1 MFSPPQMG
9 VNTVY
14 ILMLKALLLFFL
26 FFSTIFG
33 KVVSIELANDSSLLG
48 NLVKTGQNEVYVDL
62 GFDIVKVPRSSIV
75 QMVDQ
80 ERNKSVE
87 QSHFSSEIFLESLG
101 TRKLSSLRDLVDEL
115 GEAVVLIR
123 TPIGLGSGF
132 LIHPDGYIVTNDHV
146 VAGERQIS
154 VTQFKGSGVK
164 LTKQNFDN
172 VKILATGGNL
182 DLALLKI
189 EEQGDGFKFPFVS
202 LGSSPNLKQGE
213 RVFAIGSPL
222 GLERSVSEGIV
233 SLRNRIISDRL
244 HTQTT
249 AEISPGNSGGPLFNY
264 RGEVVGVNNMKVVT
278 QGAEGLGFSIPV
290 DSLKTFLI
298 NRDAYAFDPRN
309 PNSGF
314 RYTNPPR
321 QSN

>member
-1 MFSPPQMG
+1 MPK
-9 VNTVY
+9 
-14 ILMLKALLLFFL
+14 IFFL
-26 FFSTIFG
+26 LPFLFVSLFG
-33 KVVSIELANDSSLLG
+33 KTVTINLANDSTVTG
-48 NLVKTGQNEVYVDL
+48 ELVKSNVGEVFVDL
-62 GFDIVKVPRSSIV
+62 GYDIIKIPKTSIL
-75 QMVDQ
+75 QMVD
-80 ERNKSVE
+80 NSVQ
-87 QSHFSSEIFLESLG
+87 QSNDKTVFHNELFVNSVGKRKESPLNV
-101 TRKLSSLRDLVDEL
+101 LVDEL

-154 VTQFKGSGVK
+154 VTQFKGSQTELVK
-164 LTKQNFDN
+164 RNYDN
-172 VKILATGGNL
+172 VKIVATGGNL

-189 EEQGDGFKFPFVS
+189 EGQEEGFKFPFVT
-202 LGSSPNLKQGE
+202 LGDSPDLKQGQ

-244 HTQTT
+244 HIQTT

-264 RGEVVGVNNMKVVT
+264 KGEVVGVNNMKVVA

-309 PNSGF
+309 PNAGF
-314 RYTNPPR
+314 RYTTPPI

>member
-1 MFSPPQMG
+1 M
-9 VNTVY
+9 
-14 ILMLKALLLFFL
+14 
-26 FFSTIFG
+26 TIN
-33 KVVSIELANDSSLLG
+33 LANDSTVTG
-48 NLVKTGQNEVYVDL
+48 ELVKSNVGEVFVDL
-62 GFDIVKVPRSSIV
+62 GYDIIKIPKTSIL
-75 QMVDQ
+75 QMVD
-80 ERNKSVE
+80 NSVQ
-87 QSHFSSEIFLESLG
+87 QSNDKTVFHNELFVNSVGKRKESPLNV
-101 TRKLSSLRDLVDEL
+101 LVDEL

-154 VTQFKGSGVK
+154 VTQFKGSQTELVK
-164 LTKQNFDN
+164 RNYDN
-172 VKILATGGNL
+172 VKIVATGGNL

-189 EEQGDGFKFPFVS
+189 EGQEEGFKFPFVT
-202 LGSSPNLKQGE
+202 LGDTPDLKQGQ

-244 HTQTT
+244 HIQTT

-264 RGEVVGVNNMKVVT
+264 KGEVVGVNNMKVVA

-309 PNSGF
+309 PNAGF
-314 RYTNPPR
+314 RYTIPPI

>member
-1 MFSPPQMG
+1 MS
-9 VNTVY
+9 N
-14 ILMLKALLLFFL
+14 IFFL
-26 FFSTIFG
+26 LSFLSVSAFG
-33 KVVSIELANDSSLLG
+33 KTVTIQLTNDSFVEGELDKSNLG
-48 NLVKTGQNEVYVDL
+48 EVFVDL
-62 GFDIVKVPRSSIV
+62 GFDILKIPKTSVVSMVEKQVK
-75 QMVDQ
+75 
-80 ERNKSVE
+80 
-87 QSHFSSEIFLESLG
+87 QSNEKTVFHNELFVNSAG
-101 TRKLSSLRDLVDEL
+101 KRKEKPLNMLVDEL

-123 TPIGLGSGF
+123 TPLGLGSGF

-154 VTQFKGSGVK
+154 VTQFKGSRTELVK
-164 LTKQNFDN
+164 RNYDN
-172 VKILATGGNL
+172 VKIVATGGNL

-189 EEQGDGFKFPFVS
+189 EGEEEGFKFPFVI
-202 LGSSPNLKQGE
+202 LGDSPNLKQGE

-244 HTQTT
+244 HIQTT

-264 RGEVVGVNNMKVVT
+264 KGEVVGVNNMKVVA

-309 PNSGF
+309 PNAGF
-314 RYTNPPR
+314 RYTTPPI

>member
-1 MFSPPQMG
+1 
-9 VNTVY
+9 V
-14 ILMLKALLLFFL
+14 
-26 FFSTIFG
+26 TIQ
-33 KVVSIELANDSSLLG
+33 LTNDSFVEG
-48 NLVKTGQNEVYVDL
+48 ELVKSNLGEVFVDL
-62 GFDIVKVPRSSIV
+62 GFDILKIPKTSVVSMVEKQVKQSNEKTVFHNELFV
-75 QMVDQ
+75 
-80 ERNKSVE
+80 NSV
-87 QSHFSSEIFLESLG
+87 G
-101 TRKLSSLRDLVDEL
+101 KRKEKPLNMLVDEL

-154 VTQFKGSGVK
+154 VTQFKGSRTELVK
-164 LTKQNFDN
+164 RNYDN
-172 VKILATGGNL
+172 VKIVATGGNL

-189 EEQGDGFKFPFVS
+189 EGEGFKFPFVI
-202 LGSSPNLKQGE
+202 LGDSPNLKQGE

-244 HTQTT
+244 HIQTT

-264 RGEVVGVNNMKVVT
+264 KGEVVGVNNMKVVA

-309 PNSGF
+309 PNAGF
-314 RYTNPPR
+314 RYTTPPI

>member
-1 MFSPPQMG
+1 MPK
-9 VNTVY
+9 
-14 ILMLKALLLFFL
+14 IFFL
-26 FFSTIFG
+26 LPFLFVSLFG
-33 KVVSIELANDSSLLG
+33 KTVTINLANDSTVTG
-48 NLVKTGQNEVYVDL
+48 ELVKSNVGEVFVDL
-62 GFDIVKVPRSSIV
+62 GYDIIKIPKTSIL
-75 QMVDQ
+75 QMVDNCVQ
-80 ERNKSVE
+80 QSNDKTVFHNELFVNSVGKRK
-87 QSHFSSEIFLESLG
+87 ESPLNV
-101 TRKLSSLRDLVDEL
+101 LVDEL

-154 VTQFKGSGVK
+154 VTQFKGSQTELVK
-164 LTKQNFDN
+164 RNYDN
-172 VKILATGGNL
+172 VKIVATGGNL

-189 EEQGDGFKFPFVS
+189 EGQEEGFKFPFVT
-202 LGSSPNLKQGE
+202 LGDSPDLKQGQ

-244 HTQTT
+244 HIQTT

-264 RGEVVGVNNMKVVT
+264 KGEVVGVNNMKVVA

-309 PNSGF
+309 PNAGF
-314 RYTNPPR
+314 RYTIPPI

>member
-1 MFSPPQMG
+1 M
-9 VNTVY
+9 
-14 ILMLKALLLFFL
+14 
-26 FFSTIFG
+26 TIN
-33 KVVSIELANDSSLLG
+33 LANDSTVTG
-48 NLVKTGQNEVYVDL
+48 ELVKSNVGEVFVDL
-62 GFDIVKVPRSSIV
+62 GYDIIKIPKTSIL
-75 QMVDQ
+75 QMVD
-80 ERNKSVE
+80 NSVQ
-87 QSHFSSEIFLESLG
+87 QSNDKTVFHNELFVNSVGKRKESPLNV
-101 TRKLSSLRDLVDEL
+101 LVDEL

-154 VTQFKGSGVK
+154 VTQFKGSQTELVK
-164 LTKQNFDN
+164 RNYDN
-172 VKILATGGNL
+172 VKIVATGGNL

-189 EEQGDGFKFPFVS
+189 EGQEEGFKFPFVT
-202 LGSSPNLKQGE
+202 LGDSPDLKQGQ

-244 HTQTT
+244 HIQTT

-264 RGEVVGVNNMKVVT
+264 KGEVVGVNNMKVVS

-309 PNSGF
+309 PNAGF
-314 RYTNPPR
+314 RYTTPPI

>member
-1 MFSPPQMG
+1 MSK
-9 VNTVY
+9 
-14 ILMLKALLLFFL
+14 IFFL
-26 FFSTIFG
+26 LSFLSVSAFG
-33 KVVSIELANDSSLLG
+33 KTVTIQLTNDSFVEG
-48 NLVKTGQNEVYVDL
+48 ELVKSNLGEVFVDL
-62 GFDIVKVPRSSIV
+62 GFDILKIPKTSVVSMVEKQVK
-75 QMVDQ
+75 
-80 ERNKSVE
+80 
-87 QSHFSSEIFLESLG
+87 QSNEKTVFHNELFVNSAG
-101 TRKLSSLRDLVDEL
+101 KRKEKPLNMLVDEL

-154 VTQFKGSGVK
+154 VTQFKGSRTELVK
-164 LTKQNFDN
+164 RNYDN
-172 VKILATGGNL
+172 VKIVATGGNL

-189 EEQGDGFKFPFVS
+189 EGEEEGFKFPFVI
-202 LGSSPNLKQGE
+202 LGDSPNLKQGE

-244 HTQTT
+244 HIQTT

-264 RGEVVGVNNMKVVT
+264 KGEVVGVNNMKVVA

-309 PNSGF
+309 PNAGF
-314 RYTNPPR
+314 RYTTPPV

>member
-1 MFSPPQMG
+1 MSK
-9 VNTVY
+9 
-14 ILMLKALLLFFL
+14 IFFL
-26 FFSTIFG
+26 LSFLSVSAFG
-33 KVVSIELANDSSLLG
+33 KTVTIQLTNDSFVEG
-48 NLVKTGQNEVYVDL
+48 ELVKSNLGEVFVDL
-62 GFDIVKVPRSSIV
+62 GFDILKIPKTSVVSMVEKQVKQSNEKTVFHNELFV
-75 QMVDQ
+75 
-80 ERNKSVE
+80 NSV
-87 QSHFSSEIFLESLG
+87 G
-101 TRKLSSLRDLVDEL
+101 KRKEKPLNMLVDEL

-154 VTQFKGSGVK
+154 VTQFKGSRTELVK
-164 LTKQNFDN
+164 RNFDN
-172 VKILATGGNL
+172 IKIVATGGNL

-189 EEQGDGFKFPFVS
+189 EGEEDGFKFPFVI
-202 LGSSPNLKQGE
+202 LGDSPDLKQGE

-244 HTQTT
+244 HIQTT

-264 RGEVVGVNNMKVVT
+264 KGEVVGVNNMKVVA

-309 PNSGF
+309 PNAGF
-314 RYTNPPR
+314 RYTTPPI

>member
-1 MFSPPQMG
+1 MSK
-9 VNTVY
+9 
-14 ILMLKALLLFFL
+14 IFFL
-26 FFSTIFG
+26 LSFLSVSAFG
-33 KVVSIELANDSSLLG
+33 KTVTIQLTNDSFVEG
-48 NLVKTGQNEVYVDL
+48 ELVKSNLGEVFVDL
-62 GFDIVKVPRSSIV
+62 GFDILKIPKTSVVSMVEKQVKQSNEKTVFHNELFV
-75 QMVDQ
+75 
-80 ERNKSVE
+80 NSV
-87 QSHFSSEIFLESLG
+87 G
-101 TRKLSSLRDLVDEL
+101 KRKEKPLNMLVDEL

-154 VTQFKGSGVK
+154 VTQFKGSRTELVK
-164 LTKQNFDN
+164 RNYDN
-172 VKILATGGNL
+172 VKIVATGGNL

-189 EEQGDGFKFPFVS
+189 EGEEEGFKFPFVI
-202 LGSSPNLKQGE
+202 LGDSPNLKQGE

-244 HTQTT
+244 HIQTT

-264 RGEVVGVNNMKVVT
+264 KGEVVGVNNMKVVA

-309 PNSGF
+309 PNAGF
-314 RYTNPPR
+314 RYTAPPV

>member
-1 MFSPPQMG
+1 M
-9 VNTVY
+9 
-14 ILMLKALLLFFL
+14 
-26 FFSTIFG
+26 TIN
-33 KVVSIELANDSSLLG
+33 LANDSTVTG
-48 NLVKTGQNEVYVDL
+48 ELVKSNVGEVFVDL
-62 GFDIVKVPRSSIV
+62 GYDIIKIPKTSIL
-75 QMVDQ
+75 QMVD
-80 ERNKSVE
+80 NSVQ
-87 QSHFSSEIFLESLG
+87 QSNDKTVFHNELFVNSVGKRKESPLNV
-101 TRKLSSLRDLVDEL
+101 LVDEL

-154 VTQFKGSGVK
+154 VTQFKGSQTELVK
-164 LTKQNFDN
+164 GNYDN
-172 VKILATGGNL
+172 VKIVATGGNL

-189 EEQGDGFKFPFVS
+189 EGQEEGFKFPFVT
-202 LGSSPNLKQGE
+202 LGDTPDLKQGQ

-244 HTQTT
+244 HIQTT
-249 AEISPGNSGGPLFNY
+249 AELSPGNSGGPLFNY
-264 RGEVVGVNNMKVVT
+264 KGEVVGVNNMKVVA

-309 PNSGF
+309 PNAGF
-314 RYTNPPR
+314 RYTIPPI

>member
-1 MFSPPQMG
+1 MSK
-9 VNTVY
+9 
-14 ILMLKALLLFFL
+14 IFFL
-26 FFSTIFG
+26 LPFLFVSLFG
-33 KVVSIELANDSSLLG
+33 KTVTINLANDSTVTG
-48 NLVKTGQNEVYVDL
+48 ELVKSNVGEVFVDL
-62 GFDIVKVPRSSIV
+62 GYDIIKIPKTSIL
-75 QMVDQ
+75 QMVD
-80 ERNKSVE
+80 NSVQ
-87 QSHFSSEIFLESLG
+87 QSNDKTVFHNELFVNSVGKRKESPLNV
-101 TRKLSSLRDLVDEL
+101 LVDEL

-154 VTQFKGSGVK
+154 VTQFKGSQTELVK
-164 LTKQNFDN
+164 RNYDN
-172 VKILATGGNL
+172 VKIVATGGNL

-189 EEQGDGFKFPFVS
+189 EGQEEGFKFPFVT
-202 LGSSPNLKQGE
+202 LGDSPDLKQGQ

-244 HTQTT
+244 HIQTT

-264 RGEVVGVNNMKVVT
+264 KGEVVGVNNMKVVA

-309 PNSGF
+309 PNAGF
-314 RYTNPPR
+314 RYTTPPI

>member
-1 MFSPPQMG
+1 MSK
-9 VNTVY
+9 
-14 ILMLKALLLFFL
+14 IFFL
-26 FFSTIFG
+26 LSFLSVSAFG
-33 KVVSIELANDSSLLG
+33 KTVTIQLTNDSFVEG
-48 NLVKTGQNEVYVDL
+48 ELVKSNLGEVFVDL
-62 GFDIVKVPRSSIV
+62 GFDILKIPKTSVVSMVEKQV
-75 QMVDQ
+75 QQSNEKTVFHN
-80 ERNKSVE
+80 ELFVNSV
-87 QSHFSSEIFLESLG
+87 G
-101 TRKLSSLRDLVDEL
+101 KRKEKTLNILVDEL

-154 VTQFKGSGVK
+154 VTQFKGSRTELVK
-164 LTKQNFDN
+164 RNYDN
-172 VKILATGGNL
+172 VKIVATGGNL

-189 EEQGDGFKFPFVS
+189 EGQEEGFKFPFVI
-202 LGSSPNLKQGE
+202 LGDSPDLKQGE

-233 SLRNRIISDRL
+233 SLRNRIISDRI
-244 HTQTT
+244 HVQTT

-264 RGEVVGVNNMKVVT
+264 KGEVVGVNNMKVVA

-309 PNSGF
+309 PNAGF
-314 RYTNPPR
+314 RYTTPPV

>member
-1 MFSPPQMG
+1 MPK
-9 VNTVY
+9 
-14 ILMLKALLLFFL
+14 IFFL
-26 FFSTIFG
+26 LPFHFVSLFG
-33 KVVSIELANDSSLLG
+33 KTVTINLANDSTVTG
-48 NLVKTGQNEVYVDL
+48 ELVKSNVGEVFVDL
-62 GFDIVKVPRSSIV
+62 GYDIIKIPKTSIL
-75 QMVDQ
+75 QMVDNCVQ
-80 ERNKSVE
+80 QSNDKTVFHNELFVNSVGKRK
-87 QSHFSSEIFLESLG
+87 ESPLNV
-101 TRKLSSLRDLVDEL
+101 LVDEL

-154 VTQFKGSGVK
+154 VTQFKGSQTELVK
-164 LTKQNFDN
+164 RNYDN
-172 VKILATGGNL
+172 VKIVATGGNL

-189 EEQGDGFKFPFVS
+189 EGQEEGFKFPFVT
-202 LGSSPNLKQGE
+202 LGDSPDLKQGQ

-244 HTQTT
+244 HIQTT

-264 RGEVVGVNNMKVVT
+264 KGEVVGVNNMKVVA

-309 PNSGF
+309 PNAGF
-314 RYTNPPR
+314 RYTIPPI